1 MVKGKDVWGTWL
13 QRDMEER
20 QIGNRT
26 VYTFSKMKNSF
37 YEMLCDTATKYPDK
51 IGIVDNWNREY
62 TYQKFLVMVN
72 QLAAYMKHILKVE
85 KGNHIGLLL
94 NNGIEFATAIYAV
107 CKLGAVAVPLPTK
120 YREPEIQSLVK
131 KADLKF
137 IFVSEDYKVWTS
149 FYTECGIKVILTE
162 NEKTEYGFTYLAMQ
176 KEKEESG
183 EGELEDEVILMFTSG
198 TTSTSKGV
206 ILKNYNINHAVMIYQ
221 RILEQGCFMNYPWAD
236 LTYCI
241 LAITSL
247 ILFLIHW
254 SCKKAQIN
262 SISLYRTFFQR
273 YSFYI
278 VNRDWLCLETHTVPA
293 KRHCHKSSPS
303 FLSLYLPDPSRTLPD
318 AGCCMRIF

>member
-62 TYQKFLVMVN
+62 TYQKFLEMVN

-221 RILEQGCFMNYPWAD
+221 RILELGEDDRTIIPVPIYHITGLVALLGLFVYIGGTVYLHKRYDA
-236 LTYCI
+236 YRI
-241 LAITSL
+241 LSAIQEHEIT
-247 ILFLIHW
+247 FLHG
-254 SCKKAQIN
+254 SPTVFG
-262 SISLYRTFFQR
+262 L
-273 YSFYI
+273 
-278 VNRDWLCLETHTVPA
+278 LLEL
-293 KRHCHKSSPS
+293 KNK
-303 FLSLYLPDPSRTLPD
+303 
-318 AGCCMRIF
+318 IF

>member
-1 MVKGKDVWGTWL
+1 MVNNAGINRDGMLHKMPVENWQLVIDVDLTGAFFGTQEAIKYMRQKGYGRVINISSGSWLGNIGQANYAAAKAGVVGLTKTAARENARKGITCNAICPGFIETDMTLKLKEVNDGAAWESMMQRIPMGYAGKAADVGNMVAFLASDEASYITS
-13 QRDMEER
+13 EV
-20 QIGNRT
+20 INGNRT

-162 NEKTEYGFTYLAMQ
+162 NEKTEY
-176 KEKEESG
+176 
-183 EGELEDEVILMFTSG
+183 
-198 TTSTSKGV
+198 
-206 ILKNYNINHAVMIYQ
+206 
-221 RILEQGCFMNYPWAD
+221 
-236 LTYCI
+236 
-241 LAITSL
+241 
-247 ILFLIHW
+247 
-254 SCKKAQIN
+254 
-262 SISLYRTFFQR
+262 
-273 YSFYI
+273 
-278 VNRDWLCLETHTVPA
+278 
-293 KRHCHKSSPS
+293 
-303 FLSLYLPDPSRTLPD
+303 
-318 AGCCMRIF
+318 